1 MELRELYIRGKI
13 LLSYA
18 EIDAADIEASSLLA
32 GSIGVDKLSIFT
44 EPHKEITDSLI
55 DRYNEFLNR
64 RLNGEPYSY
73 ITGTKEFYS
82 LEFYVNSDVLIPRP
96 ETEILIETALDKIP
110 QHSEIIVLDAGTG
123 SGCIGVTLSS
133 LRDNINIICT
143 DISFRSVQVAERNG
157 RLNSTKNNCSFI
169 NCDYISVFKAES
181 ADMIVSNPPYIPDDD
196 FENLQIEVKN
206 YEPMIALLGGQDG
219 LGHIRILAEEAKEV
233 LKNNGW
239 LIFEIGIGQS
249 EKVVE
254 ILKLNGFRRIEIN
267 KDLNGVDRVIS
278 GQWKKY

>member
-1 MELRELYIRGKI
+1 MELRELYIRGKK

-18 EIDAADIEASSLLA
+18 DIDAADIEASSLLA
-32 GSIGVDKLSIFT
+32 GSVGVDKLSIFT
-44 EPHKEITDSLI
+44 EPHKEIIDSLI

-143 DISFRSVQVAERNG
+143 DISFGSVQVAERNS

-196 FENLQIEVKN
+196 FEYLQIEVKN
-206 YEPMIALLGGQDG
+206 YEPRIALLGGQDG

-233 LKNNGW
+233 LKNEGW

-249 EKVVE
+249 EKVLE
-254 ILKLNGFRRIEIN
+254 ILKLNGFRRIEIK
-267 KDLNGVDRVIS
+267 KDLNGVERVIS